1 MNKFNYLVFFWII
14 IHYSNLYTQEVDLN
28 QNIEEIVVTGSYIK
42 ASPTD
47 GASPIEIINRDSID
61 NFGVNTVSD
70 LVRNISS
77 NNGSENAA
85 DSFTAGNTQGTSN
98 INLRG
103 IGLSSTLVLIDGR
116 RQAVA
121 GVTAN
126 DGSVFVNTSIIPLIA
141 IERVEVLKE
150 GAASV
155 YGSDAVAGVVNYI
168 FRRDF
173 KGLEINYNHQ
183 FTGIG
188 SQKDDQISILFG
200 ENFGNSHLVIAGEF
214 LDRSSLS
221 SSLRPE
227 LSQLAISGLGNSFL
241 LFGSSDVEAGPY
253 KGSYSPF
260 TNVPDAN
267 LSLIHI

>member
-141 IERVEVLKE
+141 IERVEVLRDGSSAIY
-150 GAASV
+150 GA
-155 YGSDAVAGVVNYI
+155 DAVAGVINFVTKKNKEG
-168 FRRDF
+168 FEFNF
-173 KGLEINYNHQ
+173 K
-183 FTGIG
+183 
-188 SQKDDQISILFG
+188 
-200 ENFGNSHLVIAGEF
+200 NSEF
-214 LDRSSLS
+214 WKFW
-221 SSLRPE
+221 
-227 LSQLAISGLGNSFL
+227 FL
-241 LFGSSDVEAGPY
+241 
-253 KGSYSPF
+253 
-260 TNVPDAN
+260 
-267 LSLIHI
+267 